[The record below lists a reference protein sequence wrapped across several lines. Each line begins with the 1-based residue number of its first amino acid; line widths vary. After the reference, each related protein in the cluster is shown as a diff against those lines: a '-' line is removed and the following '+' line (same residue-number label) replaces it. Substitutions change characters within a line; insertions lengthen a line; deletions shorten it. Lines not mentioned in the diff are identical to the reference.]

1 MPSTTPATDAA
12 GAAAPHTADAS
23 APPRGEASAAGRTAE
38 RPPLRRPR
46 DCAVS
51 GVSAGLARHL
61 GRPVWL
67 VRAAFVALTLVGL
80 GGALL
85 YAWLWVF
92 VPWEEPSRD
101 APGAREAEGAR
112 VSDEPSRSAPV
123 AWILTGASAAAVL
136 LTVAGI
142 VLFGAN
148 GVVWSSLPVWV
159 GGVVASTGLAV
170 SAGAWATLVDRRDP
184 ARGPRHENVVRLVV
198 TAALVVLLLAQ
209 LSALRQTGV
218 AGFLFALVPIA
229 GIVLVYSSI
238 LVDRWRELTGERIRR
253 IREEQRAEMAAHLH
267 DSVLQTLALIQN
279 RAGASSEVARLARAQ
294 ERELRAWL
302 YDGDAPADSDLATDL
317 RDYAAALELDYPVR
331 IDVVSA
337 GLPAE
342 RASGEVAAA
351 SREAMLNAARH
362 AGGDVSVYIEGNA
375 SAVDVYV
382 RDRGPGFDLED
393 IPDDRLGIRQSILGR
408 MRRAGGTAT
417 VRRGAGGGT
426 EVHLRFAATPASPPP
441 PSAGAR
447 AATADTTREGRRG

>member
-1 MPSTTPATDAA
+1 M
-12 GAAAPHTADAS
+12 
-23 APPRGEASAAGRTAE
+23 
-38 RPPLRRPR
+38 
-46 DCAVS
+46 S

-61 GRPVWL
+61 GRPLWV
-67 VRAAFVALTLVGL
+67 VRGAFIALTLVGL
-80 GGALL
+80 AGALL

-92 VPWEEPSRD
+92 VPWEEPAGD
-101 APGAREAEGAR
+101 PARTQGDGVSQVRAEPTR
-112 VSDEPSRSAPV
+112 RAPV
-123 AWILTGASAAAVL
+123 AWILAGLSIVVVL

-142 VLFGAN
+142 ALFGAN
-148 GVVWSSLPVWV
+148 GVVWTSLPGWT
-159 GGVVASTGLAV
+159 GGVLVATALAV
-170 SAGAWATLVDRRDP
+170 GAGAWATLVDQRDP
-184 ARGPRHENVVRLVV
+184 ARGPAHENVVRIVV
-198 TAALVVLLLAQ
+198 TAGLAVLLLAQ
-209 LSALRQTGV
+209 LTALQRTGV
-218 AGFLFALVPIA
+218 AGFGFALVTIA
-229 GIVLVYSSI
+229 GIALVYTSI
-238 LVDRWRELTGERIRR
+238 LVDRWRELSGERVRR
-253 IREEQRAEMAAHLH
+253 IREEQRSEMAAHLH

-302 YDGDAPADSDLATDL
+302 YDGDAPADSDLPTDL

-362 AGGDVSVYIEGNA
+362 AGGEVSVYIEGNA

-382 RDRGPGFDLED
+382 RDRGPGFDLGD

-408 MRRAGGTAT
+408 MRRAGGSAT

-426 EVHLRFAATPASPPP
+426 EVHLRFAAPPRATTSATTPA
-441 PSAGAR
+441 GA
-447 AATADTTREGRRG
+447 AEGGTASTPGDTEAS